1 MENTFLIL
9 NNGLTILLLQ
19 AKGSSGALFR
29 KKISSL
35 TFFFLFIREK
45 HNVLFKSSQCLTTS
59 QVIIL
64 CVKMFNGGN
73 ITYITGLESYLH
85 IMYN

>member
-19 AKGSSGALFR
+19 AKGGSGALFR
-29 KKISSL
+29 KKKSFN
-35 TFFFLFIREK
+35 FFFLFIREK
-45 HNVLFKSSQCLTTS
+45 HNVLYKSSQSLTTS

-64 CVKMFNGGN
+64 CVKMFNGDN
-73 ITYITGLESYLH
+73 ITYITDLETYLH
-85 IMYN
+85 MIYNL

>member
-1 MENTFLIL
+1 MDWQYYYYKQREAVVLYL
-9 NNGLTILLLQ
+9 G
-19 AKGSSGALFR
+19 
-29 KKISSL
+29 KKNSSL
-35 TFFFLFIREK
+35 IFLFLFIREK
-45 HNVLFKSSQCLTTS
+45 HNVLFKSSQSLTTS

-64 CVKMFNGGN
+64 CVKMFNGDN